1 MKPAPKAWVFPL
13 QVVASVAV
21 IGLLLQQ
28 ADLPRVREE
37 LANASLGWLLIAT
50 LVKSASLHS
59 MKSTLD
65 LALARTQ
72 AACLA
77 RHRHWLHLR
86 IGQRRTAGS
95 RRGRCCGGSAQ
106 EGNTGPSTR
115 RGCSSRGHSP
125 LGSAHLCPVLDGRD
139 DFWGDPMGSTHWS
152 RQGENCPMGPVGMLC
167 LRAGSGRLFHCR
179 LQTKEQRGGLD
190 SQRLLNFFKRTLEET
205 GSSLGSWRYVAL
217 NLFLAVV
224 QVALVVGCFAA
235 LLPTVDLRLDPDMPL
250 LAVSG
255 VIAFGA
261 LSAIVLPPSLG
272 AGPAAAAVFVFGF
285 FGIQEDQA
293 LAFAAMSWI
302 ANTAP
307 VLLLGF
313 WPFWSVFILEDFR
326 SSFPGLRNLPQH
338 SPTGI
343 PPFRN
348 RVTSRIPGASLP
360 AKALSADNGDSPPGT

>member
-1 MKPAPKAWVFPL
+1 LEALIFALFLMGVMIFGATQWEALIGPDKAKIALWVLSGCCVFAL
-13 QVVASVAV
+13 GVAAFSIVASK
-21 IGLLLQQ
+21 
-28 ADLPRVREE
+28 RRNRE
-37 LANASLGWLLIAT
+37 GT
-50 LVKSASLHS
+50 
-59 MKSTLD
+59 
-65 LALARTQ
+65 
-72 AACLA
+72 
-77 RHRHWLHLR
+77 
-86 IGQRRTAGS
+86 
-95 RRGRCCGGSAQ
+95 
-106 EGNTGPSTR
+106 STR
-115 RGCSSRGHSP
+115 NG
-125 LGSAHLCPVLDGRD
+125 
-139 DFWGDPMGSTHWS
+139 
-152 RQGENCPMGPVGMLC
+152 
-167 LRAGSGRLFHCR
+167 
-179 LQTKEQRGGLD
+179 
-190 SQRLLNFFKRTLEET
+190 LLNFFKRTLEET

-313 WPFWSVFILEDFR
+313 WPFWSRLRHFG
-326 SSFPGLRNLPQH
+326 GLQKLI
-338 SPTGI
+338 SGI
-343 PPFRN
+343 EE
-348 RVTSRIPGASLP
+348 
-360 AKALSADNGDSPPGT
+360 SPPNTAPQESRRSGTE